1 MMEDKKE
8 VLSQMCT
15 YDFKIS
21 NLHLEV
27 EKQREEYGITAKK
40 IDRSMNNM
48 IEKLFNRMST

>member
-1 MMEDKKE
+1 MEDKKE